1 MRYLNDLF
9 IGRFSFK
16 MRWDRESRAQSQTG
30 TGRTP
35 YLHEYND
42 DEDHIGLTALTRFI
56 ISEATIAATTMMMVI
71 TIVKMVLAVMIVV
84 TRPQASY

>member
-1 MRYLNDLF
+1 VRN
-9 IGRFSFK
+9 RK
-16 MRWDRESRAQSQTG
+16 QVREG
-30 TGRTP
+30 PP

-42 DEDHIGLTALTRFI
+42 DEDPIGLTALTRFI

-84 TRPQASY
+84 ARPQASY